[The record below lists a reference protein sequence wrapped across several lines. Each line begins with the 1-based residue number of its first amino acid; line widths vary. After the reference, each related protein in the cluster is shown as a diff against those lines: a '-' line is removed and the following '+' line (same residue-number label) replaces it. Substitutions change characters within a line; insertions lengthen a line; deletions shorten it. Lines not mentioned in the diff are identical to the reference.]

1 MPLDHAACFDLL
13 CSENADDLANDHGGE
28 DAACAAALF
37 PDESEESIAGFIEV
51 AADYSPV
58 CGYPDRF
65 RSNSLD
71 SSARQEAVAW
81 ILKVH
86 AYYHFRPLT
95 AYLAVNYMD
104 RFLSSHRLPQNEW
117 ALQLLSVA
125 CLSLATKMEEALLPS
140 LLDLQVEGAKLIFEP
155 RTVLR
160 MELLVLAALDWRLR
174 SVTPFTFI
182 DFFVHK
188 IDPIGKHARYLIAW
202 ATEITLA
209 TIKDIRF
216 LSHCPSS
223 LAAAAIIRA
232 TDEIK
237 DLDSINPVTAASWC
251 IGLSE
256 EGIANCYQSLEKDI
270 INNSKTPHMVL
281 SQLKVASSIE
291 MNKGSVLHFT
301 KEGN

>member
-1 MPLDHAACFDLL
+1 MWQILYTIF
-13 CSENADDLANDHGGE
+13 
-28 DAACAAALF
+28 LF
-37 PDESEESIAGFIEV
+37 V
-51 AADYSPV
+51 
-58 CGYPDRF
+58 
-65 RSNSLD
+65 
-71 SSARQEAVAW
+71 Q
-81 ILKVH
+81 
-86 AYYHFRPLT
+86 
-95 AYLAVNYMD
+95 
-104 RFLSSHRLPQNEW
+104 QNEW

-270 INNSKTPHMVL
+270 INNSKTPHMVPNQEL
-281 SQLKVASSIE
+281 DVASRQAAAFLPLQWLCFLLPLEFRLDVGSTIPIVERQHWKQTWTMVSTHRATIQPINTAQSIPFAQQE
-291 MNKGSVLHFT
+291 PKARQ
-301 KEGN
+301 